1 MLNDLRTFHP
11 RRSRPS
17 TGAKYALEH
26 LIPKYAMP
34 TGVWD
39 FDQLAPQKRI
49 VIEIGS
55 GMGEAALALSQQRSN
70 EFLICLEVHTPG
82 VGSMI
87 YKAEQLRITNLRI
100 VIKDALEV
108 IEESVM
114 NETVDEFR
122 IWFPDPWRKTRHHR
136 RRIIQP
142 EIAEFLMTKLKSGG
156 ILHTITDWPDYA
168 IQMERVLTGTTG
180 LSVSKLSSR
189 PEWRPQTKFERR
201 ALEAGRSIHEF
212 IGVKK

>member
-1 MLNDLRTFHP
+1 
-11 RRSRPS
+11 
-17 TGAKYALEH
+17 
-26 LIPKYAMP
+26 MP
-34 TGVWD
+34 TGIWN
-39 FDQLAPQKRI
+39 FDLLAPQKRI

-55 GMGEAALALSQQRSN
+55 GMGEAALVLSQQRSN
-70 EFLICLEVHTPG
+70 EFLVCLEVHTPG
-82 VGSMI
+82 IGSMI
-87 YKAEQLRITNLRI
+87 YKAEQLGITNLRI

-108 IEESVM
+108 IEESVVK
-114 NETVDEFR
+114 ETVDEFR

-142 EIAEFLMTKLKSGG
+142 EIVEFLMTKLKPGG
-156 ILHTITDWPDYA
+156 VLHTITDWPDYA